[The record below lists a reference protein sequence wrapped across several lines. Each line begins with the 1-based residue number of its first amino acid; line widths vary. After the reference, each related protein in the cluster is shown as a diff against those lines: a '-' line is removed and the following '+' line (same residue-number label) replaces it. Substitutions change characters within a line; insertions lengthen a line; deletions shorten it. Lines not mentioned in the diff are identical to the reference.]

1 MIAVVVVLLV
11 DPSCPT
17 KLAAPLGAW
26 PAKGRPV
33 SPAAAK
39 LLLLPYEAHL
49 ASNINASLDMMKD
62 KFLGFLK

>member
-33 SPAAAK
+33 SPAAK

-49 ASNINASLDMMKD
+49 PSNINASLDMMNET
-62 KFLGFLK
+62 FLVFLK